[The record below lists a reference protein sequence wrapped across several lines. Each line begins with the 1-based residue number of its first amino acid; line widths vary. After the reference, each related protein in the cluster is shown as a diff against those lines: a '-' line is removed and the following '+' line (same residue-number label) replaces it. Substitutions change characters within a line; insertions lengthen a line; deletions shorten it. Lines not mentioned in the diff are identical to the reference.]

1 MKHMIVLPE
10 LFRHYP
16 ELRQRLAWTPLAR
29 PTPVELLPRL
39 QAHVRGPAIWLKRE
53 DRTSERFGGSEARE
67 LEFLFGVAL
76 RRGSR
81 RLLAF
86 GHAGSRPCLALTAF
100 AQHFDLETILAL
112 RGRGPDPVGRDTPPL
127 ERSFGADLH
136 RLDGGPVA
144 FFRLLRRCTARAPRR
159 GGPRLPFVVWPWRAA
174 LFGALGTVNAVFELQ
189 RQIRCGILPE
199 PERLYA
205 GTDSTATL
213 AGLALGCELAGLRTV
228 VVCPPGQAVRQRALR
243 LARRSDTFL
252 RRHVHDF
259 PAHALLA
266 GRLVSAAATAASPTP
281 RQARTLLREVEG
293 VALDSAAGAAAMA
306 LLVADCRDGAVRA
319 PCLFWYT
326 DPPPLQRPAASV
338 EALPGESR
346 TFTVPS

>member
-1 MKHMIVLPE
+1 MKRMIAPPE

-29 PTPVELLPRL
+29 PTPVERLPRL
-39 QAHVRGPAIWLKRE
+39 SAHVRGPAIWLKRE
-53 DRTSERFGGSEARE
+53 DRTSDRFGGSEARE
-67 LEFLFGVAL
+67 MEFLFGVAL

-86 GHAGSRPCLALTAF
+86 GHSGSRRCLALTAF

-112 RGRGPDPVGRDTPPL
+112 SGSGPERAGRGTPSL
-127 ERSFGADLH
+127 EQAFGAHLH

-144 FFRLLRRCTARAPRR
+144 LFRLLRRCTAGPVRR
-159 GGPRLPFVVWPWRAA
+159 GGPRLPFVVWPRRAA
-174 LFGALGTVNAVFELQ
+174 LLGALGTANAVFELQ

-205 GTDSTATL
+205 GTDSAATL
-213 AGLALGCELAGLRTV
+213 AGLVLGCELAGLRSV
-228 VVCPPGQAVRQRALR
+228 VVCPPGPARRQRVLR
-243 LARRSDTFL
+243 LARRSHGFL
-252 RRHVHDF
+252 RRRVHDL
-259 PAHALLA
+259 PGNALKE
-266 GRLVSAAATAASPTP
+266 GRLLLPPAKDTAPTAG
-281 RQARTLLREVEG
+281 QARTLLREVEG
-293 VALDSAAGAAAMA
+293 LALDAAAGAAAMA
-306 LLVADCRDGAVRA
+306 LLVGDCRDGAVRG

-326 DPPPLQRPAASV
+326 DSPPLRPAAAAL